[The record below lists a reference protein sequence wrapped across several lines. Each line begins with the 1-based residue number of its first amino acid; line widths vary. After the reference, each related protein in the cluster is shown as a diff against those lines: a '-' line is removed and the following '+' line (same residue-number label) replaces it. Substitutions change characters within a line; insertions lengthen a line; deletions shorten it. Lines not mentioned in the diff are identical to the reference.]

1 MGTGH
6 PPILNLRLNSR
17 ADTAGLLRAAL
28 GRLATPFSLRAE
40 LVNEVKTA
48 ISAGCNNNAVEHAYG
63 GQSGAIGAHV
73 RSAASSDRVSFAL
86 SADEQRLDL
95 TIGPLQPGAG
105 NRLRGMGSSD
115 RV

>member
-1 MGTGH
+1 MGTGQ
-6 PPILNLRLNSR
+6 PPFLNLRLNSR

-28 GRLATPFSLRAE
+28 GGLATPFSLRAE
-40 LVNEVKTA
+40 LVNDVKTA
-48 ISAGCNNNAVEHAYG
+48 ISEACNNAVEHAYR